1 MTTQKPGLHPRNRH
15 HDRYDLAALC
25 DACPALSDF
34 ITLNPVG
41 EQTINFADPQAVKTL
56 NKALLAHFY
65 AVKEWDIPEG
75 FLCPPVPHVRPGSA
89 CEKRRFSADPCR
101 RAGRGRRICAG

>member
-65 AVKEWDIPEG
+65 AVK
-75 FLCPPVPHVRPGSA
+75 
-89 CEKRRFSADPCR
+89 
-101 RAGRGRRICAG
+101 